1 MAHGSPPPATGA
13 TAPTPPGAA
22 SAPRTG
28 LGPLRIRS
36 VRAIPLRCPLPEAR
50 RHTSDFGR
58 QDRFDVVLIV
68 VHTDQGITGCGEA
81 KAAVGSVGDTAAL
94 CAAVN
99 HDLGPALVG
108 RDARDLAGL
117 WEAMYSGPRAG
128 HALRTGWSMPV
139 VDRRGARVAGLGGI
153 DIALWDAVGQHY
165 GLPVHRL
172 LGGRCRETVRVYAS
186 GGWAGPERIG
196 EELHAYREQ
205 GGFTAFKMRVGVMDG
220 DVPRAVARVAA
231 ARQALGEAPDLFADT
246 HGTMS
251 VPQAK
256 AFCQRTADLRLGWLE
271 EPTAVDDLRA
281 MAEVR
286 QVCTVPIAAG
296 ESEVTRYAFRDLIL
310 IGGADILQPDP
321 AICGGLSEAARI
333 AALASAHLRTLAP
346 HLWGSA
352 VLFAAGLQ
360 LAAACPNVPM
370 LEYPMGGNPALH
382 ELTED
387 PPTPKN
393 GEVPIPDRPGL
404 GLTIRQDF
412 VDRNRIDGRTGGI
425 AP

>member
-1 MAHGSPPPATGA
+1 MSAGA
-13 TAPTPPGAA
+13 
-22 SAPRTG
+22 G
-28 LGPLRIRS
+28 LGPLLIRS

-58 QDRFDVVLIV
+58 QDRFDVVLV
-68 VHTDQGITGCGEA
+68 AVHTAAGITGCGEA
-81 KAAVGSVGDTAAL
+81 KAAVGSVGETAAV

-99 HDLGPALVG
+99 GDLAQGLVG
-108 RDARDLAGL
+108 RDARDIAAL

-128 HALRTGWSMPV
+128 HALAAGWSMPV
-139 VDRRGARVAGLGGI
+139 VDRRGARAAALGGL
-153 DIALWDAVGQHY
+153 DIALWDAVGQYY

-172 LGGRCRETVRVYAS
+172 MGGRCRDRVPVYAS

-196 EELHAYREQ
+196 EELGAYRAQ
-205 GGFTAFKMRVGVMDG
+205 GGFRAFKMRVGVMDG
-220 DVPRAVARVAA
+220 DVPRAAARIAA
-231 ARQALGEAPDLFADT
+231 AREALGDADALFADA
-246 HGTMS
+246 HGTMT

-256 AFCQRTADLRLGWLE
+256 DFCRRVADLRLGWLE
-271 EPTAVDDLRA
+271 EPTPVDDLRA

-286 QVCTVPIAAG
+286 QAAALPIAAG

-310 IGGADILQPDP
+310 VGGADIVQPDP
-321 AICGGLSEAARI
+321 AICGGLTEAGRI
-333 AALASAHLRTLAP
+333 ATLASAHLRTVVP

-360 LAAACPNVPM
+360 LAAACPNVPI

-387 PPTPKN
+387 PPRPAA
-393 GEVPIPDRPGL
+393 GEIAIPDAPGL
-404 GLTIRQDF
+404 GLAIRSDF
-412 VDRNRIDGRTGGI
+412 VDRHRIDGRTGGI